1 MFGTSKYAS
10 ALAFIAVYAQA
21 VTIKDEYDD
30 IAEEV
35 NAQLPEIFSDD
46 DVYEKTVEAVRE
58 RLDRPLVSRSSGAL
72 KQASRP
78 RPHSCSSSGLICRSD
93 LTDDEDAL
101 TDEEDAEV
109 DIKLGDIEVPESIDD
124 LKLDFA
130 DLPEIE
136 NNVEL
141 GDIED
146 FAVGKVATI
155 ELPELKPGLSLAL
168 AVDSKEGVIK
178 VAEVPSEVVQKQSS
192 DDK

>member
-10 ALAFIAVYAQA
+10 ALAFIAVYVQA
-21 VTIKDEYDD
+21 VTIRDEYDD

-35 NAQLPEIFSDD
+35 NAQLPEIFTDD

-58 RLDRPLVSRSSGAL
+58 RLDRPLVSHSSGAL

-109 DIKLGDIEVPESIDD
+109 DIKLGDIEVPEAIDD
-124 LKLDFA
+124 LNLNFA

-136 NNVEL
+136 NDVEL

-168 AVDSKEGVIK
+168 AVDTKEGVIK
-178 VAEVPSEVVQKQSS
+178 VAEVPNEVVQKQSS